1 MLNDVP
7 IDVSSSMY
15 GIADVLA
22 QHSDATGLLKNLHQ
36 LTKPLVSV
44 KKDAI
49 ILDILED
56 MIRSNV
62 HRVVVLGDDNKEFL
76 GVVSQSTIAAFIAGK
91 FGLRKAKDAPFWPK
105 GQESI
110 AEAGVI
116 ERNIVSCQP
125 RATVMEALFIMHG
138 ENVSSVAILGS
149 SGKLVGN
156 LSLCNVKHVLCD
168 QSGWKKVFERCDDFF
183 KSDRVEQSNER
194 KGEAVSPNFTVHE
207 SCSVIRALEKM
218 VATRAHRVW
227 VVDEN
232 EKCVGLVSLSAMI
245 KLLLS

>member
-1 MLNDVP
+1 MSD
-7 IDVSSSMY
+7 I
-15 GIADVLA
+15 LA
-22 QHSDATGLLKNLHQ
+22 QHSDATGLLKNLKH

-62 HRVVVLGDDNKEFL
+62 HRVVVLGDNKEFL
-76 GVVSQSTIAAFIAGK
+76 GVVSQSTIAALIVGK
-91 FGLRKAKDAPFWPK
+91 FGLRKAKSDPFWPK

-116 ERNIVSCQP
+116 ERNIISCEP
-125 RATVMEALFIMHG
+125 KATVMEALFIMHG
-138 ENVSSVAILGS
+138 ENVSSVAILGP
-149 SGKLVGN
+149 SGQLAGN

-168 QSGWKKVFERCDDFF
+168 KSGWKKVFERCDDFF

-194 KGEAVSPNFTVHE
+194 QGKAVSPNFTVHE
-207 SCSVIRALEKM
+207 TCSVIHALEKI

-227 VVDEN
+227 VVDDE
-232 EKCVGLVSLSAMI
+232 ERCVGLVSLSTMM
-245 KLLLS
+245 KLLLQ